1 MHGEL
6 FMNQNA
12 CIFLMPMAS
21 YQEAIWIFLSSPIDD
36 IHNPNDKDSNISQL
50 EFCIQYLTWG
60 VDRSRKEYWDNN
72 DSANYKIDVVTNE
85 TRTGPTTDVNDNYEM
100 KHSLFRNPFH

>member
-1 MHGEL
+1 
-6 FMNQNA
+6 
-12 CIFLMPMAS
+12 MPMAF
-21 YQEAIWIFLSSPIDD
+21 YLVVYGGFKFPLMIYTIQ
-36 IHNPNDKDSNISQL
+36 NDKDSNISQL

-85 TRTGPTTDVNDNYEM
+85 TRTGAHN
-100 KHSLFRNPFH
+100 RRQ